1 MPYDDAMGL
10 LAKSFEDGG
19 SGGGKGGKESGSQKV
34 GPNDDVPNDIRTCVG
49 FFMDRRPLSVMEYD
63 KVIKYL
69 ALRREAVLRQEYGDN
84 IPADLA
90 HPPVGPNNLDPA
102 TKAKQ
107 VELSDRILKILNK
120 PNPRPQ
126 PSSASGLGG
135 LSALGGMGI
144 GGGVGGGDLQSA
156 IENLIRT
163 GPNLLASVQ
172 ASTSAGS
179 GYGVGDSSSYNYGG
193 YD

>member
-1 MPYDDAMGL
+1 MGL
-10 LAKSFEDGG
+10 PVYFYALA
-19 SGGGKGGKESGSQKV
+19 
-34 GPNDDVPNDIRTCVG
+34 
-49 FFMDRRPLSVMEYD
+49 VMEYD

-135 LSALGGMGI
+135 LSDLGGMG
-144 GGGVGGGDLQSA
+144 GMVGGVGGGDLQSA

-172 ASTSAGS
+172 ASTS
-179 GYGVGDSSSYNYGG
+179 GVITGFYYSRACDFRTNSQTSVA
-193 YD
+193 